1 MISQQLK
8 SNILLIIKKTMKA
21 TNKEGWSNLQDSLKN
36 KYPQLTE
43 TDLKINVGC
52 EDKMLRMVEYKLR
65 MTKIEMQI
73 IIEKL

>member
-1 MISQQLK
+1 MKTTNNEEWS
-8 SNILLIIKKTMKA
+8 ILQ
-21 TNKEGWSNLQDSLKN
+21 NSLKT

-43 TDLKINVGC
+43 NDLKINIGC

-65 MTKIEMQI
+65 LTTIEMQI

>member
-1 MISQQLK
+1 M
-8 SNILLIIKKTMKA
+8 KT
-21 TNKEGWSNLQDSLKN
+21 TSKEEWSVLQNSLKN

-73 IIEKL
+73 LIEKL

>member
-1 MISQQLK
+1 
-8 SNILLIIKKTMKA
+8 MKA
-21 TNKEGWSNLQDSLKN
+21 TNKAEWSILQNSLKV

-43 TDLKINVGC
+43 TDLKINNGC